1 MAIVYLGIAWF
12 AGIWLA
18 ATWPQLPWF
27 VWLVGMLGGVVL
39 ALWARRHDVRLG
51 LAVAC
56 LAAAAAGGGRYSLS
70 VPTIDEAH
78 VAYYNDAQEVTLT
91 GLVVDEPDV
100 RDRGVNLR
108 VQVETLAVGDEA
120 PRPVTGLVLVQAPRF
135 PVLNYGTRFE
145 ATGRLETPPEDEQ
158 FSYRAYLARQDIYSL
173 MTWPRLTVLAEGEG
187 SPLYHAIYAFKG
199 RAQDTIN
206 QLIPEPQAALLSGI
220 LLGND
225 NGLPPELVQDFRNT
239 GMTHIIAISGFNIAI
254 LAGILVG
261 LSDPLFGRRGAV
273 VVTLLGLTLYT
284 LLVGADASVVR
295 AAIMGGIYLVAARY
309 LGRPNF
315 AFASLF
321 LAGIL
326 MTILRPQ
333 TLWDVGFQLSFMA
346 TLGLML
352 YGTPFTRWT
361 EARLERLVGRDLT
374 RRMMGLLS
382 EAVLITLAA
391 QLLTLPLMF
400 YYFQQFSLI
409 SFLANILILPA
420 QPGVM
425 IWGGLATLLGML
437 FLPVGQLFGWL
448 VWLFLT
454 YTIVLVR
461 ALAQVP
467 FAVIPV
473 SLSPA
478 GLLTLYTLI
487 LGVTWLAGQKPAVRQ
502 MISGRVRQN
511 LTQRSILLFSLVAAL
526 LVWQWANTQ
535 PDGQLHVAFLDVGQG
550 DATFIQTPSGHQ
562 LLIDG
567 GLNPTV
573 LNDQLGRQMPFWDKH
588 IDLVVA
594 THPDADHVSGLP
606 GVFDRYHVDLLIT
619 DGELAEAS
627 PIYSVVLQSAD
638 QHGATIHRAQAG
650 EVIDFGDGVVL
661 EVLHPGDTLDLED
674 RNENSVVL
682 RLVYGQF
689 TMLLTGDAGEA
700 AEEDVLDTGR
710 DVQSLVFKAGHH
722 GSRTSSNEFFL
733 AAVQPQIMVIS
744 AGKDNRYGHP
754 HAEVLQRA
762 ADIGAVVLRTDEMG
776 TIELVTDGQQ
786 MWWQARP

>member
-1 MAIVYLGIAWF
+1 
-12 AGIWLA
+12 
-18 ATWPQLPWF
+18 
-27 VWLVGMLGGVVL
+27 
-39 ALWARRHDVRLG
+39 
-51 LAVAC
+51 
-56 LAAAAAGGGRYSLS
+56 
-70 VPTIDEAH
+70 
-78 VAYYNDAQEVTLT
+78 
-91 GLVVDEPDV
+91 
-100 RDRGVNLR
+100 
-108 VQVETLAVGDEA
+108 
-120 PRPVTGLVLVQAPRF
+120 
-135 PVLNYGTRFE
+135 
-145 ATGRLETPPEDEQ
+145 
-158 FSYRAYLARQDIYSL
+158 
-173 MTWPRLTVLAEGEG
+173 
-187 SPLYHAIYAFKG
+187 
-199 RAQDTIN
+199 
-206 QLIPEPQAALLSGI
+206 
-220 LLGND
+220 
-225 NGLPPELVQDFRNT
+225 
-239 GMTHIIAISGFNIAI
+239 
-254 LAGILVG
+254 
-261 LSDPLFGRRGAV
+261 
-273 VVTLLGLTLYT
+273 
-284 LLVGADASVVR
+284 
-295 AAIMGGIYLVAARY
+295 
-309 LGRPNF
+309 
-315 AFASLF
+315 
-321 LAGIL
+321 
-326 MTILRPQ
+326 
-333 TLWDVGFQLSFMA
+333 
-346 TLGLML
+346 
-352 YGTPFTRWT
+352 
-361 EARLERLVGRDLT
+361 
-374 RRMMGLLS
+374 
-382 EAVLITLAA
+382 
-391 QLLTLPLMF
+391 
-400 YYFQQFSLI
+400 
-409 SFLANILILPA
+409 
-420 QPGVM
+420 M